1 MRSLKIAALLGL
13 IMLIAAFML
22 PAGIRAETEYT
33 GSNFSLVIPEG
44 WELVEED
51 AQGQLQEFIFLVPE
65 DVEALEAD
73 EFHYATNVNVVVEE
87 LAADFTLEEYLDIVL
102 RQVEGRLEEFELLS
116 RRPAT
121 MAGIEG
127 LTVEYVG
134 LTDAGE
140 ELSWQE
146 WVVISEDSAYVVS
159 YSARRDRFADFRE
172 DVELILESFAFQ

>member
-13 IMLIAAFML
+13 IMLLAAFLL
-22 PAGIRAETEYT
+22 PAEMQAETEYT
-33 GSNFSLVIPEG
+33 GSNFRLVIPEG

-73 EFHYATNVNVVVEE
+73 EFQYATNVNVVVEE
-87 LAADFTLEEYLDIVL
+87 LAADFTTEEYLDIML

-116 RRPAT
+116 RSQ
-121 MAGIEG
+121 AGLAGVEG
-127 LTVEYVG
+127 LTVEYEG

-146 WVVISEDSAYVVS
+146 WVVIREESAYVVS
-159 YSARRDRFADFRE
+159 YSASRDRFADYRE
-172 DVELILESFAFQ
+172 DVELILDSFAFQ